1 MTSAKGAALRALLLG
16 AAACALVPTLARADD
31 AGDGAVVSGV
41 DINGQ
46 SGKPITTSPAT
57 TESLGADD
65 VRRTVNAVNVEDSLK
80 YLPDILIRKRHV
92 GDTQAPMTTRTSGVG
107 ASARS
112 LVFADGVPLSALIGN
127 NNSNASPR
135 WGMVSPEEV
144 SRIDVLYGP
153 FSAAYAGNSVG
164 AVVNITT
171 RLPARL
177 EGSLKVAGSW
187 DRFSLYSTR
196 DTFPAAQ
203 LAATL
208 GDRWGDVSWFLSA
221 NHVHSQGQP
230 LTLVTAARSASPSLA
245 GTPVTGATQDLNRTG
260 AVIQVLGV
268 GGLEDQ
274 TQDTFKAKVSWSPG
288 PALRLTWMGGLFS
301 NDTAASAQ
309 TYLRNAA
316 GDPVYS
322 GSLNIGGYT
331 YSVAAGAFA
340 GGVYRLREAHWM
352 NALTARGSVGSGFD
366 WQATASL
373 YDYGQ
378 DEQRAPSSALP
389 GSLTGGAGSIVRLD
403 GTGWTT
409 FDLSANWRPAEG
421 HEISFGYHG
430 DRYRLSNLK
439 FNAAGW
445 PSGAP
450 TSLAAASRGKT
461 RTEALWAQD
470 AIALTPDLLLTLG
483 GRQEHWQA
491 MDGFN
496 YSASPA
502 LSVNQ
507 PALSAS
513 RFSPKATLRWTPD
526 YHWRLTASFGE
537 AWRFPT
543 VTELYQ
549 AVTTGLTLS
558 VPNPDLKPEH
568 ALSTELALERADSSG
583 RVRLSLF
590 TEDLA
595 DALISQSAPLVPGS
609 STLFNYVQNIGRV
622 RSRGAEVV
630 FERRDVLVR
639 GFDLSG
645 SVTYVDSRIT
655 RDSAFAPAVGRR
667 TPQIPRWRATVV
679 ATWRPAQTVTIT
691 AAARYSDR
699 VYATIDN
706 SDSVTHTYQGFDG
719 YLVAD
724 VRASFALSPHWS
736 AAVGVDNL
744 GARGYFLFHPFP
756 QRTAFAELR
765 YAF

>member
-288 PALRLTWMGGLFS
+288 PALRLTWMGGLLS

-450 TSLAAASRGKT
+450 TGRRLPRQDPDRGPLGAGRHRPDAGPAADPGRAPGALAGDGRLQLFGLARPQRQSTGPLRQPLLAKGHPALDAGLSLAADGLLRRG
-461 RTEALWAQD
+461 L
-470 AIALTPDLLLTLG
+470 AISH
-483 GRQEHWQA
+483 RHR
-491 MDGFN
+491 
-496 YSASPA
+496 A
-502 LSVNQ
+502 LSGG
-507 PALSAS
+507 
-513 RFSPKATLRWTPD
+513 D
-526 YHWRLTASFGE
+526 H
-537 AWRFPT
+537 
-543 VTELYQ
+543 
-549 AVTTGLTLS
+549 
-558 VPNPDLKPEH
+558 
-568 ALSTELALERADSSG
+568 RADSERSQPRSQTRARPLDRAGAGAGGFIRAGAAVAVHRGPGG
-583 RVRLSLF
+583 RP
-590 TEDLA
+590 DLPERA
-595 DALISQSAPLVPGS
+595 PGS
-609 STLFNYVQNIGRV
+609 RLLHPVQLC
-622 RSRGAEVV
+622 AEH
-630 FERRDVLVR
+630 
-639 GFDLSG
+639 
-645 SVTYVDSRIT
+645 
-655 RDSAFAPAVGRR
+655 
-667 TPQIPRWRATVV
+667 RAC
-679 ATWRPAQTVTIT
+679 A
-691 AAARYSDR
+691 
-699 VYATIDN
+699 
-706 SDSVTHTYQGFDG
+706 
-719 YLVAD
+719 
-724 VRASFALSPHWS
+724 
-736 AAVGVDNL
+736 
-744 GARGYFLFHPFP
+744 
-756 QRTAFAELR
+756 
-765 YAF
+765 